1 MSLNWD
7 LMECNPVAIGEEE
20 WTVTQRVIWGTMIFN
35 LHELNAENLKEWR
48 WRIEYCKRCGMEY
61 WAGAQPGQPTVPWWP
76 SLEDLTLRLGMH
88 TNAETKTRKQ
98 WLKKITELL
107 SDEVTAGL
115 EGK

>member
-7 LMECNPVAIGEEE
+7 LTECNPVVHGEKE
-20 WTVTQRVIWGTMIFN
+20 WGVTQCLIWGTMIFN
-35 LHELNAENLKEWR
+35 LHELNVENLKEWR

-61 WAGAQPGQPTVPWWP
+61 WHGTQEDGWWP

-107 SDEVTAGL
+107 SDEVDVGL

>member
-7 LMECNPVAIGEEE
+7 LTKCDKKVTEEKE
-20 WTVTQRVIWGTMIFN
+20 WPITNCLIWGTMIFN
-35 LHELNAENLKEWR
+35 LHELTAENLKEWR
-48 WRIEYCKRCGMEY
+48 WRIEFCKRCGMEY
-61 WAGAQPGQPTVPWWP
+61 WHGPQDGKPQAWWP
-76 SLEDLTLRLGMH
+76 SSEDLNLRLGMH

-107 SDEVTAGL
+107 SEEVSAGL